1 MPGPQEIYET
11 TRAAMRRNTAMV
23 ETQASF
29 ADMVANAG
37 TPEARKAAEECL
49 RVLREKFG

>member
-11 TRAAMRRNTAMV
+11 TRAAMRRNTAMA
-23 ETQASF
+23 ETRVSF
-29 ADMVANAG
+29 AEMAASAS
-37 TPEARKAAEECL
+37 TPEARKAAEECM